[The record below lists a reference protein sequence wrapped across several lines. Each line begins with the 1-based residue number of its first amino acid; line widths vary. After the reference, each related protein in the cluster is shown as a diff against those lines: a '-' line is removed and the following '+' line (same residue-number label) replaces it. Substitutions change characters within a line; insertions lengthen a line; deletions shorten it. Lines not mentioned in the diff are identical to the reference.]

1 MATKK
6 TVFISYSSKDGQFV
20 QNLATCLKELNIT
33 YFKAPETIPVGSN
46 YAREIPR
53 AIKECGVFLLVLS
66 KNSQDS
72 IWVEKEIDSAINCR
86 KKIVPVKID
95 SVPMNDLFTFYLNNV
110 QTIPFYEDQKRG
122 LKALSDRLCALLD
135 LNRLE
140 EKEPAMVR
148 KNPLQ
153 HVSPYKR
160 KSDVFTKNPKPVAC
174 QYCGGD
180 LVEAAV
186 GVYECVVCGKETY
199 DYLRTVRN
207 YLEQNGARSA
217 VTIARETGVPRDSV
231 EYFLREEFLEIPKYA
246 KERLSCAKCG
256 APIRTGTLCEK
267 CKQPLESSK
276 KKKGNWYSS
285 TKRRS

>member
-1 MATKK
+1 M
-6 TVFISYSSKDGQFV
+6 
-20 QNLATCLKELNIT
+20 
-33 YFKAPETIPVGSN
+33 
-46 YAREIPR
+46 
-53 AIKECGVFLLVLS
+53 
-66 KNSQDS
+66 
-72 IWVEKEIDSAINCR
+72 
-86 KKIVPVKID
+86 
-95 SVPMNDLFTFYLNNV
+95 
-110 QTIPFYEDQKRG
+110 
-122 LKALSDRLCALLD
+122 
-135 LNRLE
+135 
-140 EKEPAMVR
+140 
-148 KNPLQ
+148 
-153 HVSPYKR
+153 
-160 KSDVFTKNPKPVAC
+160 
-174 QYCGGD
+174 
-180 LVEAAV
+180 EAAV